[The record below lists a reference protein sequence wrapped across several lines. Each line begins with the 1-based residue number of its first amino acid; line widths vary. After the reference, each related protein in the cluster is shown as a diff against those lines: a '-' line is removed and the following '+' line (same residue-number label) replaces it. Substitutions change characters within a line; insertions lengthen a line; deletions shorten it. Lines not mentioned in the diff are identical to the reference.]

1 MIGFGPR
8 WLEKGKVLL
17 VSKPAYSDDDDL
29 EGDAVYELTPD
40 DPEFEELAKLA
51 DERAAYEE
59 EDGDSNETVDA

>member
-17 VSKPAYSDDDDL
+17 VSKPAYSEDDADL

-51 DERAAYEE
+51 DAREE
-59 EDGDSNETVDA
+59 EDGNSDETVDA